1 MKKKDFISEADC
13 IEDLLIQELD
23 QTLVDMR
30 SLSSTPENR
39 SVGLRTPVQAYRK
52 KPMREVPN
60 NERRQ
65 SLRHVSRSRKVLEN
79 ERKQPMR
86 HISRSRKKL
95 RNPTNVA
102 ALDENNSSEEEPWW
116 SNEHDHESS
125 EDATFQDT
133 TTHSKISSEKLPS
146 MPSLVKREMERRPGH
161 DDLSKALQQYYINLR
176 RGNSTRSSGQDG
188 NFLLLQDTLK
198 EDVFRDLMG
207 DSKTDWK
214 PSKILGTGANGKVI
228 VWEKVLPNGSV

>member
-1 MKKKDFISEADC
+1 
-13 IEDLLIQELD
+13 
-23 QTLVDMR
+23 
-30 SLSSTPENR
+30 
-39 SVGLRTPVQAYRK
+39 
-52 KPMREVPN
+52 MREVPD

-65 SLRHVSRSRKVLEN
+65 PLRNVSRSRKVLEN

-86 HISRSRKKL
+86 HISRSRKEL
-95 RNPTNVA
+95 RNLGCVA
-102 ALDENNSSEEEPWW
+102 ALDETTSSEEEPWW
-116 SNEHDHESS
+116 SNEHNHESS
-125 EDATFQDT
+125 EDATSQGT
-133 TTHSKISSEKLPS
+133 ATHSKISSEKLHS
-146 MPSLVKREMERRPGH
+146 MPSLVKGEMKRRPRH

-176 RGNSTRSSGQDG
+176 RGNSARSSGQDG

-228 VWEKVLPNGSV
+228 LWEKVLPNGSV